1 MEQQDQK
8 KKRNDYKGCFPIDL
22 TSEILLRLPEKSVAR
37 FRCVSKLWSSI
48 STDPYFINLFETRSP
63 RQTILLCVRKY
74 DSLFVSSIPQHK
86 HMHTLHQS
94 SNKSFS
100 SSQPISCYNMKFPE
114 TNDLYPTESVHGL
127 ICFQESGKPV
137 VWNPSKKEFVTLPK
151 PRKSWN
157 DITVF
162 LGYDPTQGKHKV
174 MCLPCNRSTD
184 VCRILTLGSA
194 QESWRT
200 VKTNQNHRSS
210 IITIGR
216 CIKGVIYYLA
226 YIFHSRLQVIMSF
239 DIKSEKFDTIP
250 LPREDIDRPFL
261 ITYEGR
267 LAFVDDKNP
276 RRMLILEDAERR
288 KWSSQNFLACL
299 RHRDVITSEYLH
311 LGGSTHAGELVYLAP
326 YFKKKS
332 YILFCDP
339 VRNSFRRFEFKGIA
353 EDESWLNAD
362 QDEPLFSPR
371 SRLHIFPN
379 HTESQISL

>member
-1 MEQQDQK
+1 
-8 KKRNDYKGCFPIDL
+8 
-22 TSEILLRLPEKSVAR
+22 
-37 FRCVSKLWSSI
+37 
-48 STDPYFINLFETRSP
+48 
-63 RQTILLCVRKY
+63 
-74 DSLFVSSIPQHK
+74 
-86 HMHTLHQS
+86 
-94 SNKSFS
+94 
-100 SSQPISCYNMKFPE
+100 MKFPE

-210 IITIGR
+210 INTIGR

-261 ITYEGR
+261 IAYVGR

-276 RRMLILEDAERR
+276 RRMLILEDAERH

-299 RHRDVITSEYLH
+299 RHRDGITSEYLH
-311 LGGSTHAGELVYLAP
+311 LGGSTHADGPDRDVIVPDCKDFDMVTSASSKTNY
-326 YFKKKS
+326 KS
-332 YILFCDP
+332 LKQIHNI
-339 VRNSFRRFEFKGIA
+339 VRLRHLIVR
-353 EDESWLNAD
+353 
-362 QDEPLFSPR
+362 FSP
-371 SRLHIFPN
+371 HVI
-379 HTESQISL
+379 

>member
-1 MEQQDQK
+1 MEQPDQK
-8 KKRNDYKGCFPIDL
+8 KNRNYYKGSFPHDL
-22 TSEILLRLPEKSVAR
+22 TSEPEKSVAR

-48 STDPYFINLFETRSP
+48 STDPYFINL
-63 RQTILLCVRKY
+63 
-74 DSLFVSSIPQHK
+74 
-86 HMHTLHQS
+86 
-94 SNKSFS
+94 
-100 SSQPISCYNMKFPE
+100 
-114 TNDLYPTESVHGL
+114 
-127 ICFQESGKPV
+127 
-137 VWNPSKKEFVTLPK
+137 
-151 PRKSWN
+151 
-157 DITVF
+157 
-162 LGYDPTQGKHKV
+162 
-174 MCLPCNRSTD
+174 STD

-250 LPREDIDRPFL
+250 LPAEDIDRPFL
-261 ITYEGR
+261 ITYVGR